1 MFDFALTN
9 LGVEVGGLNMYE
21 NMLGNWGYDT
31 ADEFKGRNEL
41 RRGRIF

>member
-21 NMLGNWGYDT
+21 SILGNWGYDT
-31 ADEFKGRNEL
+31 PDEFEGRNEL
-41 RRGRIF
+41 RRWGIF